1 MKILAVDTS
10 TRTCGVCVA
19 DGGHPICELYLTSGQ
34 THSRH
39 LMDTISRALDASG
52 VALEDIGGFAVTR
65 GPGSFT
71 GLRIGISTVKGLAY
85 ASGKPLAGISS
96 LEALA
101 QPVAGDVAQRI
112 CAVIDARKNEVYYAV
127 YRIDRGRLVADT
139 APCVGPPE
147 TIRESDVRTL
157 FVGDGAMLYED
168 VIRHRHRENAALA
181 PPEWNGIR
189 VSSVARLAAFRLER
203 GESDPVETM
212 APFYIRKSDAELA
225 RERPLK

>member
-10 TRTCGVCVA
+10 SRICGVCVS
-19 DGGHPICELYLTSGQ
+19 DGGHPICELCLTSGQ

-39 LMDTISRALDASG
+39 LVDTISRALAAADL
-52 VALEDIGGFAVTR
+52 ALDEIDGFAVTR

-101 QPVAGDVAQRI
+101 QQVVGDVAERI

-127 YRIDRGRLVADT
+127 YRVEQGRLVEDT
-139 APCVGPPE
+139 VPRVGPPE
-147 TIRESDVRTL
+147 TIPKSNARTL
-157 FVGDGAMLYED
+157 FVGDGVILYED
-168 VIRHRHRENAALA
+168 VIRRRHRENATLA
-181 PPEWNGIR
+181 PPEWNRIR
-189 VSSVARLAAFRLER
+189 VSSVTRLAAFRLER
-203 GESDPVETM
+203 GESDPVDTM

-225 RERPLK
+225 RERTMK